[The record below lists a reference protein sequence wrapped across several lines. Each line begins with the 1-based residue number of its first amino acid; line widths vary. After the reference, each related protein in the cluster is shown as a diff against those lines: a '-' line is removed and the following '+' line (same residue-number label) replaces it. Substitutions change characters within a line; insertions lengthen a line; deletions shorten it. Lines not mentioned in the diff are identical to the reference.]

1 MTNVKVAGVNI
12 KNRKMEIKEIV
23 QKLVGSITPAGES
36 HLDTK
41 RLENLKVMCGLIED
55 LVYEVNYVARDKDRY
70 ESSMKEMGVYA
81 QKFLDNLKEEF

>member
-1 MTNVKVAGVNI
+1 MK
-12 KNRKMEIKEIV
+12 IKEIV

-36 HLDTK
+36 NLDTK
-41 RLENLKVMCGLIED
+41 RLENLKIICGLIED

-81 QKFLDNLKEEF
+81 QKFLDNLKEEI